1 MKYNLLAY
9 KIFMYNYLSYSDD
22 DVDIHFE
29 DVLVYS
35 FGLKENSLSRGQNKR
50 GGGEGSQAI
59 FSHYSPSPAVREP
72 K

>member
-9 KIFMYNYLSYSDD
+9 KIFIYKYLSSSDD

-50 GGGEGSQAI
+50 GAGGSQAI
-59 FSHYSPSPAVREP
+59 FSHYSLSPAVREP

>member
-1 MKYNLLAY
+1 MKYNLLAC
-9 KIFMYNYLSYSDD
+9 KVFIYNYLSYSDD

-35 FGLKENSLSRGQNKR
+35 FGLKENSLSRGHNMR
-50 GGGEGSQAI
+50 GGGSQAI
-59 FSHYSPSPAVREP
+59 FSHYSLSPAIREP